1 MGTSGLCGCKRIIVP
16 RDIVWEE
23 RLMLKAYAVSDLRPG
38 MTIGKDVIGNDAS
51 VLIQAGTT
59 LDNAMIAMLN
69 AQAVYSVEVWSKDEV
84 EEETAAPPAP
94 APPAEA
100 PPSVH
105 HVEKDVLL
113 DDSYIG
119 VYNET
124 YKALEKMLIDLRDKD
139 TFDMADLDGIFQKK
153 TFYTLCDG
161 AKAVSQSHNMSR
173 KGKYVVHHNLGVAIL
188 AGLMARWL
196 RMDAT
201 SRRDLITAALFLDA
215 GKLRISD
222 AVLNKRAR
230 LTPTEYGIVMN
241 HPKFSYE
248 MLLKT
253 PLSGNQNVIYGVL
266 QHHERCDG
274 SGYPYHIPAA
284 QISAFGKIL
293 GILDVYDAMAADR
306 AYAKRSSPFDIF
318 TIINDDILAGR
329 FDTQYGVLFIRQVC
343 HALNGNW
350 VRLSSGDSGRI
361 VYLDESRIAS
371 LPVVETT
378 KGEFLDLNQKKDV
391 RIEWIL
397 TAEEVEKLK
406 L

>member
-1 MGTSGLCGCKRIIVP
+1 
-16 RDIVWEE
+16 
-23 RLMLKAYAVSDLRPG
+23 MLKAYSVSDLRPG

-51 VLIQAGTT
+51 VLVQAGTT

-69 AQAVYSVEVWSKDEV
+69 AKEVFSVEVWSKDEAEA
-84 EEETAAPPAP
+84 EEEPEVSAPPPPAAPTPAPMPNPPAP
-94 APPAEA
+94 AVPR
-100 PPSVH
+100 S
-105 HVEKDVLL
+105 EKDVLL
-113 DDSYIG
+113 DSSYIG
-119 VYNET
+119 IYDET
-124 YKALEKMLIDLRDKD
+124 YKTLEKMLTDMRDKGS
-139 TFDMADLDGIFQKK
+139 FDMADLDGLFQKK

-161 AKAVSQSHNMSR
+161 AKAVSQSHNMTR

-196 RMDAT
+196 HYDAV
-201 SRRDLITAALFLDA
+201 SRRDLITAALFHDS

-222 AVLNKRAR
+222 AILNKRGR
-230 LTPTEYGIVMN
+230 LTPTEFGIVMN
-241 HPKFSYE
+241 HPKFGYE

-253 PLSGNQNVIYGVL
+253 PLATNQNVLYGVL
-266 QHHERCDG
+266 QHHERNDG
-274 SGYPYHIPAA
+274 SGYPYHIQAA
-284 QISAFGKIL
+284 QISAFGRIL

-318 TIINDDILAGR
+318 SIINDDILAGR
-329 FDTQYGVLFIRQVC
+329 FDTEYGVLFIRNVC

-350 VRLSSGDSGRI
+350 VRLSTGDSGRI
-361 VYLDESRIAS
+361 VYMDESRIAS

-378 KGEFLDLNQKKDV
+378 KGEFLDLNQKRDV

-406 L
+406 N